1 MLEILR
7 HRDALFDT
15 KFHRIIYYLP
25 NSHQHAH
32 EEFIKKLKQVC
43 PNLEVMFELPLPHDI
58 KENLLP
64 KLFLMDDLMGPI
76 LNTAYMEQFF
86 SHDSHHYNCSV
97 FFTLQNYYSSSKSK
111 TVLRQTTYKILFNDP
126 GDHILMRNI
135 SCQIAPTKPQFLTTC
150 FQNLQPR
157 FEDQQHYIL
166 IDSHPKSE
174 MKQMPVRTKI
184 FPDES
189 NQITPICFFPN

>member
-1 MLEILR
+1 
-7 HRDALFDT
+7 
-15 KFHRIIYYLP
+15 
-25 NSHQHAH
+25 
-32 EEFIKKLKQVC
+32 
-43 PNLEVMFELPLPHDI
+43 
-58 KENLLP
+58 
-64 KLFLMDDLMGPI
+64 
-76 LNTAYMEQFF
+76 
-86 SHDSHHYNCSV
+86 
-97 FFTLQNYYSSSKSK
+97 
-111 TVLRQTTYKILFNDP
+111 
-126 GDHILMRNI
+126 MRNI

-150 FQNLQPR
+150 FQNLQRR